1 MLTLMYSF
9 STSLWRCDFLSAQL
23 RQLSSVLTICV
34 KVALFSSLPSP
45 KMSYETGPGVNAVC
59 ATFTYP
65 FSDPR
70 LCCES
75 PFGVPNFDV
84 QKLITGAEFIPR
96 FHLFVNLKD
105 RSLNNTLLSFH
116 VICATNIPDSIGP
129 NVFLPISN
137 AFSNILSEF
146 VAKMAEPNH
155 EV

>member
-65 FSDPR
+65 FSDPSNPHVWFRQLKNRSKLQSIIKQKRSFNLLFLLFQTMSAR
-70 LCCES
+70 L
-75 PFGVPNFDV
+75 
-84 QKLITGAEFIPR
+84 Q
-96 FHLFVNLKD
+96 
-105 RSLNNTLLSFH
+105 
-116 VICATNIPDSIGP
+116 
-129 NVFLPISN
+129 
-137 AFSNILSEF
+137 ILQD
-146 VAKMAEPNH
+146 
-155 EV
+155 